1 MDFLVK
7 DIFER
12 KLLDGARLAA
22 GKQGISAPIQWINFM
37 EILDALDSL
46 QKGELLI
53 TTGYQLDDRQRYQ
66 DFILRLKSRGVCAA
80 AIQTGYYI
88 HEIPQYIL
96 DDADRYGLP
105 VIELPSKLTFS
116 NIMHVLMENIS
127 VKQEEKNDTDLIAL
141 KNAAMRLARDCA
153 EEGIAEVPP
162 DNEAFLFL
170 VSAAA
175 FENISAEA
183 ALAAAVEKLKT
194 YFSGKSA
201 RFSTETLGGR
211 AACMVSLK
219 SPILAGDITV
229 DLLGLLTLASREDRI
244 NIWAGFA
251 EMRRF
256 SEAEQSFDHAYAAYR
271 TLKNIG
277 TKKGVCCFENLRLF
291 EWFQQFRQKSNAL
304 SFAYDILKPLI
315 SYDYFHQGEYLQTL
329 RVFFANE
336 CRMSE
341 TAEKLFIHRHTLKN
355 RLNRIEAL
363 CGADFG
369 DYFSRLHFSI
379 ALMVYDYFLS

>member
-7 DIFER
+7 DIFDR
-12 KLLDGARLAA
+12 KLLEGARLAA
-22 GKQGISAPIQWINFM
+22 GKQGINMPVQWLNFM

-116 NIMHVLMENIS
+116 HIMHVLMENIT
-127 VKQEEKNDTDLIAL
+127 VKQEEKNDASLIAL
-141 KNAAMRLARDCA
+141 KSVAIRLAQYFPQEDFAGAPFR
-153 EEGIAEVPP
+153 
-162 DNEAFLFL
+162 NRAFLFL

-175 FENISAEA
+175 FENSSVASE
-183 ALAAAVEKLKT
+183 LAVAVEKLKA
-194 YFSGKSA
+194 YFSGRSD
-201 RFSTETLGGR
+201 RFSAETLGGR
-211 AACMVSLK
+211 AVCMVLLK
-219 SPILAGDITV
+219 SPLTAGDITV

-251 EMRRF
+251 ELRQF
-256 SEAEQSFDHAYAAYR
+256 GETEQVFDHAYAAYR
-271 TLKNIG
+271 MMRNIG
-277 TKKGVCCFENLRLF
+277 TKKGACCFENLRLF
-291 EWFQQFRQKSNAL
+291 EWFQHFRQKSNAL
-304 SFAYDILKPLI
+304 SFSYDILKPLI
-315 SYDYFHQGEYLQTL
+315 SYDYFHRGEYLQTL
-329 RVFFANE
+329 RVYFANE
-336 CRMSE
+336 CRISE

-363 CGADFG
+363 CSSDFG
-369 DYFSRLHFSI
+369 DYFTRLHFSI